1 MSNQYSGAP
10 LGTILSAPGCG
21 DCATGN
27 PTNCSGLG
35 PEYGSTGGY
44 TTCSS
49 CQYWDGAS
57 WVIGNTMLCRK
68 NQYLGNSQTCCAGL
82 PPSGYPNVTCNPNY
96 SPSNP
101 QCTSILQPICN
112 YSDYIF
118 SKSYCNEWGLANPSL
133 AFEAKKNYCSS
144 INLPFANSSP
154 QCAQF
159 VQSSSA
165 QGKLDTMMSKYCK
178 NYPSDPLCSCINSPL
193 PCPNKYDKNCIQNNG
208 YLTYSMINTN
218 CPNVVNCNQF
228 TNLSPGALA
237 LGTSEVQNCTSNTT
251 TGSGSGTGTSS
262 GSTSSSSGTTSTK
275 KTTLN
280 TTGSNLTIEIVVIIV
295 LVILFIL
302 LATVIILWVRHKR
315 KSHT

>member
-10 LGTILSAPGCG
+10 LGTVLSAPGCG

-44 TTCSS
+44 TTCGS
-49 CQYWDGAS
+49 CQYWDGLS
-57 WVIGNTMLCRK
+57 WVIGNTMQCRK
-68 NQYLGNSQTCCAGL
+68 NQYLGNSQACCAGL
-82 PPSGYPNVTCNPNY
+82 SPPGYPNETCNPNY

-101 QCTSILQPICN
+101 QCTSILQPIC
-112 YSDYIF
+112 DYNDHIF
-118 SKSYCNEWGLANPSL
+118 SKSYCKEWGLANPSL
-133 AFEAKKNYCSS
+133 GFEAKKNYCSS
-144 INLPFANSSP
+144 LNLPFANSSP

-165 QGKLDTMMSKYCK
+165 QGKLDTMMTKYCK

-193 PCPNKYDKNCIQNNG
+193 PCPNKFDKNCIQNNG

-218 CPNVVNCNQF
+218 CPNIMNCSQF
-228 TNLSPGALA
+228 TSLSPGAQA
-237 LGTSEVQNCTSNTT
+237 IATNVQQNCTSNTT
-251 TGSGSGTGTSS
+251 TGSGSTSS
-262 GSTSSSSGTTSTK
+262 GSGSTSTK
-275 KTTLN
+275 KTTSN
-280 TTGSNLTIEIVVIIV
+280 TTGSNLTIEIVAIIT

-302 LATVIILWVRHKR
+302 LATVIILWIRHKR
-315 KSHT
+315 KSNT